1 MSTTTSPTIS
11 SLLLLHPWLP
21 EVGAQGLTS
30 RLRGGSRLAVAN
42 GNLSTLS
49 HLELPHLLF
58 NLTEG
63 VEREEGG
70 RVRGGRQGE
79 RERQGERREAG

>member
-1 MSTTTSPTIS
+1 MSTTTFPTIS

-42 GNLSTLS
+42 GNLSTLP

-70 RVRGGRQGE
+70 RVREGGRERGGRQGE
-79 RERQGERREAG
+79 WREAG